1 MELFRALGSLIE
13 APVAEHRRVAEALGL
28 PAVPDAAAHGAVV
41 GFQRYPYASVYL
53 GPEGMMGG
61 EARDRVAGFVRALGI
76 TGDGRGPTGDER
88 ADAREPDHL
97 ASLLGLLAA
106 LDQWERDER
115 DGARRTLL
123 GQARVALVWEH
134 VASWTGPYLASFDG
148 CGDPFYEA
156 WAALLGAALDEVTG
170 EMDFPDYLPAALRC
184 APVLADPR
192 REGGPAFISALLAPA
207 RSGVIILRDDLV
219 RLGDEVGLACRA
231 GERRYVMNSFF
242 AQDAAGTLRWMAS
255 HARRW
260 GARAGS
266 GGQGSG
272 GMGSVAGWWVGR
284 ARSTAALLAELAGEA
299 ETAMPGE
306 SGPGPAADE
315 APAAG
320 GRASLTGAPAASG
333 GPSVAGAAR

>member
-41 GFQRYPYASVYL
+41 GFQRYPFASVYL

-76 TGDGRGPTGDER
+76 TGDER

-134 VASWTGPYLASFDG
+134 LASWTGPYLASFDG

-156 WAALLGAALDEVTG
+156 WAALLGAALDEATG
-170 EMDFPDYLPAALRC
+170 EMEFPDYLPAALRS

-207 RSGVIILRDDLV
+207 RSGVIIVRDDLV
-219 RLGDEVGLACRA
+219 RLGNEVGLACRA
-231 GERRYVMNSFF
+231 GERRYVLNSFF
-242 AQDAAGTLRWMAS
+242 AQDPAGTLRWLAS
-255 HARRW
+255 LARRW
-260 GARAGS
+260 GAREGP
-266 GGQGSG
+266 GGP
-272 GMGSVAGWWVGR
+272 GSVAGWWGGR
-284 ARSTAALLAELAGEA
+284 ARGTAALLTEL
-299 ETAMPGE
+299 
-306 SGPGPAADE
+306 ADE
-315 APAAG
+315 AVAA
-320 GRASLTGAPAASG
+320 
-333 GPSVAGAAR
+333 

>member
-13 APVAEHRRVAEALGL
+13 APVAEHRGIAEALDL
-28 PAVPDAAAHGAVV
+28 PAVPDAAVHGAVV

-76 TGDGRGPTGDER
+76 TGDGAGPAGDERGPTGDAR

-148 CGDPFYEA
+148 CGNPFYEE
-156 WAALLGAALDEVTG
+156 WAALLGAALSEATG
-170 EMDFPDYLPAALRC
+170 IMEFPDYLPAALRS

-231 GERRYVMNSFF
+231 GERRYVLNSFF
-242 AQDAAGTLRWMAS
+242 AQDPAGTLRWLAS
-255 HARRW
+255 HAGRW
-260 GARAGS
+260 GARVGAGV
-266 GGQGSG
+266 QGVG
-272 GMGSVAGWWVGR
+272 GMGVVAGWWAGR
-284 ARSTAALLAELAGEA
+284 ARSTAALLAELA
-299 ETAMPGE
+299 
-306 SGPGPAADE
+306 DE
-315 APAAG
+315 AVAA
-320 GRASLTGAPAASG
+320 
-333 GPSVAGAAR
+333 

>member
-28 PAVPDAAAHGAVV
+28 PAVPEAAAHGAVV

-76 TGDGRGPTGDER
+76 TGDRRGITGDRRGITEDER

-97 ASLLGLLAA
+97 ASLLGLLTA

-134 VASWTGPYLASFDG
+134 LASWTGPYLASFDG

-170 EMDFPDYLPAALRC
+170 EMEFPDYLPAALRS

-219 RLGDEVGLACRA
+219 RLGNEVGLACRA
-231 GERRYVMNSFF
+231 GERRYVLNSFF
-242 AQDAAGTLRWMAS
+242 AQDAAGTLRWLAS

-266 GGQGSG
+266 RGLGA
-272 GMGSVAGWWVGR
+272 VAGWWGGR
-284 ARSTAALLAELAGEA
+284 ARGTAALLTEL
-299 ETAMPGE
+299 
-306 SGPGPAADE
+306 ADE
-315 APAAG
+315 AVAA
-320 GRASLTGAPAASG
+320 
-333 GPSVAGAAR
+333 

>member
-13 APVAEHRRVAEALGL
+13 APVVEHRRVAEALGL
-28 PAVPDAAAHGAVV
+28 PAVPGAAVHGAVV

-76 TGDGRGPTGDER
+76 TGDGRGLAGDGR

-97 ASLLGLLAA
+97 ASLLGLLAG

-134 VASWTGPYLASFDG
+134 VVSWTGPYLASFDG

-170 EMDFPDYLPAALRC
+170 EMDFPDYLPAALRS

-231 GERRYVMNSFF
+231 GERRYVLNSFF
-242 AQDAAGTLRWMAS
+242 AQDAAGTLRWLAS

-260 GARAGS
+260 GARAGP
-266 GGQGSG
+266 GGQGAV

-284 ARSTAALLAELAGEA
+284 AEGTARLLFELAGEA
-299 ETAMPGE
+299 ETARPGE

-333 GPSVAGAAR
+333 GPSVTGVAR